1 MVPPWRSATC
11 GCSCVRSCRLPCA
24 RIHAILPRDVPK
36 RMGSRRRKNILFFPG
51 KVVAAGD
58 ERQLA
63 CASGAGALVLS
74 DVFGSYMVFCN
85 VRLRSYRMFWNL
97 WLQIAARWQH
107 DCCHPL
113 PCAFI
118 HAILPRDVAQRIVMA
133 A

>member
-1 MVPPWRSATC
+1 MLHGKPQA
-11 GCSCVRSCRLPCA
+11 
-24 RIHAILPRDVPK
+24 K
-36 RMGSRRRKNILFFPG
+36 KYLFFPG

-74 DVFGSYMVFCN
+74 DVFGSYMAFCN

-107 DCCHPL
+107 DCCHVPL